1 MFNEKII
8 YLKQLYWVVI
18 FILIVNEFIDFDELI
33 DFNR

>member
-8 YLKQLYWVVI
+8 YLKSLYQVVI
-18 FILIVNEFIDFDELI
+18 FILIVNDLIYFDELI

>member
-8 YLKQLYWVVI
+8 YLKSLYWVVI